1 MPDGAGRVNGRTI
14 GRICRGITFLCRV
27 PRMVMAALALFGE
40 TSAQGQAM
48 LDAAAKSLTQ
58 ILSPPFRALLAKSMG
73 LAAVLLVVAAIALHR
88 LVTWLAAGG
97 ESWLEATL
105 GPLAHVPLVILF
117 WMLAVAAA
125 LGLFVGVVFL
135 MPAVTAL
142 VAGLF
147 GDDIA
152 EQVER
157 TYYPAD
163 PPGTAVPIGRALV
176 EAVKIALLSIL
187 VYLCAVPFLLVAGLG
202 AVIFFLATAYLQS
215 RQYFELAAM
224 RFHPPAE
231 AKALR
236 KAHQGS
242 VFVAGMLIAGFVS
255 IPIVNLATP
264 LFGTALMVHLHK
276 RLTGSRR
283 ELLEAR
289 R

>member
-1 MPDGAGRVNGRTI
+1 
-14 GRICRGITFLCRV
+14 
-27 PRMVMAALALFGE
+27 
-40 TSAQGQAM
+40 M
-48 LDAAAKSLTQ
+48 LDAAAKSLAQ
-58 ILSPPFRALLAKSMG
+58 ILSPPFRAVLAKSMG
-73 LAAVLLVVAAIALHR
+73 LAALLLIVVAIGLHQ
-88 LVTWLAAGG
+88 LITWLVG
-97 ESWLEATL
+97 EGQMWLEGTL
-105 GPLAHVPLVILF
+105 GPVAHIPLAVVF
-117 WMLAVAAA
+117 WMLAIAAA

-135 MPAVTAL
+135 MPAVTAP

-157 TYYPAD
+157 THYPVD
-163 PPGTAVPIGRALV
+163 PPGTAMPIGRALV

-187 VYLCAVPFLLVAGLG
+187 VYLCAVPFLLIAGLG
-202 AVIFFLATAYLQS
+202 AVLFFFATAYLQS
-215 RQYFELAAM
+215 RHYFELAAM

-236 KAHQGS
+236 KAHQGT

-276 RLTGSRR
+276 RLAGTRR
-283 ELLEAR
+283 ELLEPR

>member
-1 MPDGAGRVNGRTI
+1 M
-14 GRICRGITFLCRV
+14 
-27 PRMVMAALALFGE
+27 
-40 TSAQGQAM
+40 M

-58 ILSPPFRALLAKSMG
+58 ILSPPFRAVLAKSMG
-73 LAAVLLVVAAIALHR
+73 AAAILLIVVAIGLHR
-88 LVTWLAAGG
+88 LITWLVG
-97 ESWLEATL
+97 EGETWLEGAL
-105 GPLAHVPLVILF
+105 GPVAHIPLAVLF
-117 WMLAVAAA
+117 WMLAFAAA
-125 LGLFVGVVFL
+125 LGLFIGIVFL

-147 GDDIA
+147 GDEIA

-187 VYLCAVPFLLVAGLG
+187 VYLCAVPFLFFGIG

-224 RFHPPAE
+224 RCHPPAE
-231 AKALR
+231 AKAMR

-242 VFVAGMLIAGFVS
+242 VFLAGMLIAGFVS

-264 LFGTALMVHLHK
+264 LFGTALMVHLYK

>member
-1 MPDGAGRVNGRTI
+1 
-14 GRICRGITFLCRV
+14 
-27 PRMVMAALALFGE
+27 
-40 TSAQGQAM
+40 M

-58 ILSPPFRALLAKSMG
+58 ILSPPFRAVLLKSMG

-88 LVTWLAAGG
+88 LITWLVGGG
-97 ESWLEATL
+97 ETWLEGAL
-105 GPLAHVPLVILF
+105 GPIAHIP
-117 WMLAVAAA
+117 LAVVFWLLAFAAA

-176 EAVKIALLSIL
+176 EAVKIALASIV
-187 VYLCAVPFLLVAGLG
+187 VYLCAVPFLFFGIG

-231 AKALR
+231 AKGLR
-236 KAHQGS
+236 KAHQGT
-242 VFVAGMLIAGFVS
+242 VFVAGMVIAGFVS

-276 RLTGSRR
+276 RLAGSRR
-283 ELLEAR
+283 ELLEPR

>member
-1 MPDGAGRVNGRTI
+1 
-14 GRICRGITFLCRV
+14 
-27 PRMVMAALALFGE
+27 
-40 TSAQGQAM
+40 M

-73 LAAVLLVVAAIALHR
+73 LAAVLLIVAAIALHR
-88 LVTWLAAGG
+88 LVTWLAGGG
-97 ESWLEATL
+97 EAWLEATL
-105 GPLAHVPLVILF
+105 GPIAHIPLVVVF

-125 LGLFVGVVFL
+125 LGLFIGIVFL

-187 VYLCAVPFLLVAGLG
+187 VYLCAVPFLFFGIG

-236 KAHQGS
+236 KAHQGT

-276 RLTGSRR
+276 RVAGTRR
-283 ELLEAR
+283 ELLEASR
-289 R
+289 

>member
-1 MPDGAGRVNGRTI
+1 
-14 GRICRGITFLCRV
+14 
-27 PRMVMAALALFGE
+27 
-40 TSAQGQAM
+40 M

-58 ILSPPFRALLAKSMG
+58 ILSSPFRAVLLKSMG
-73 LAAVLLVVAAIALHR
+73 AAAALLIVVAIALHR
-88 LVTWLAAGG
+88 LITWLVGEGG
-97 ESWLEATL
+97 IWLEGSL
-105 GPLAHVPLVILF
+105 GPIAHIPLAVLF
-117 WMLAVAAA
+117 WMLAFAAA
-125 LGLFVGVVFL
+125 LGLVIGIVFL

-157 TYYPAD
+157 THYPAD

-176 EAVKIALLSIL
+176 EAVKIALWSIL
-187 VYLCAVPFLLVAGLG
+187 VYLCAVPFLFFGIG

-236 KAHQGS
+236 KAHQGT

-276 RLTGSRR
+276 RLAGSRR

>member
-1 MPDGAGRVNGRTI
+1 
-14 GRICRGITFLCRV
+14 
-27 PRMVMAALALFGE
+27 
-40 TSAQGQAM
+40 M

-58 ILSPPFRALLAKSMG
+58 MLSPPFRVVLAKSMG
-73 LAAVLLVVAAIALHR
+73 LAAVLLVVVAIALHR
-88 LVTWLAAGG
+88 LATWLVGGG
-97 ESWLEATL
+97 ETWLEQTL
-105 GPLAHVPLVILF
+105 GPVAHIPLVVLF
-117 WMLAVAAA
+117 WILAVVAA
-125 LGLFVGVVFL
+125 LGLFIGVVFL

-152 EQVER
+152 DQVER

-163 PPGTAVPIGRALV
+163 PPGTPVPIGRALI

-202 AVIFFLATAYLQS
+202 AVLFFLATAYLQS

-224 RFHPPAE
+224 RFHPASE

-236 KAHQGS
+236 KAHQGT
-242 VFVAGMLIAGFVS
+242 VFVAGLLIAGFVS

-276 RLTGSRR
+276 RLAGSRR
-283 ELLEAR
+283 ELIEPPR
-289 R
+289 